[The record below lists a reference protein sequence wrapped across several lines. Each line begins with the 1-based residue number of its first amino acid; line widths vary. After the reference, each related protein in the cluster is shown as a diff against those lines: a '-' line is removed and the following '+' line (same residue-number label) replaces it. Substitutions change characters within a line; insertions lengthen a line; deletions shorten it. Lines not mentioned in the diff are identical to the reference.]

1 MRAMRTEEPEAEAAA
16 TASPVEDAALPAKD
30 AAVEE
35 GSDTPDPGSP
45 NLNLQ
50 NESEEGHEHHLE
62 RVLTHMESLNM
73 GSLKLTLKERGA
85 ANVPPS

>member
-1 MRAMRTEEPEAEAAA
+1 M
-16 TASPVEDAALPAKD
+16 PAKD

-35 GSDTPDPGSP
+35 GPDTPGPGSP

-50 NESEEGHEHHLE
+50 DESEEGHEHHLE